1 MSAHQCVVL
10 GTGGTI
16 AGTASQASDNLG
28 YSAAQRSVQ
37 ALLEALGDG
46 GPALPQG
53 WELLAEQVAQ
63 VDSKDM
69 DFEIW
74 RALARRCQ
82 HYLQNPAVRGI
93 VITHGTDT
101 LEETAWFLHCV
112 LQTHKPVVLT
122 CAMRPAT
129 ALFADGPQ
137 NLRDALAVVAHPQAQ
152 GVVVVCAGKIHA
164 AQRVQKVHP
173 YRLDAFDS
181 GDAGPLGWVEE
192 GQVRTTQPWPV
203 LSPVLSLSLW
213 RAVCELAG
221 AGWPQVEIVMSYAGA
236 SATVVE
242 ALVAGGVRGLVVAAT
257 GNGTIHQAL
266 EPALARAEA
275 AGVAILVATRCPW
288 GQVVQSPEIALPW
301 PCAVGLS
308 PVKARISL
316 LLQLL
321 DGATPASK
329 VI

>member
-1 MSAHQCVVL
+1 MTLVGEPPCLVVL

-16 AGTASQASDNLG
+16 AGTAACSTDNLG

-37 ALLEALGDG
+37 ALLDGLGTV
-46 GPALPQG
+46 PAG
-53 WELLAEQVAQ
+53 IELVSEQVAQ

-69 DFEIW
+69 DGAIW
-74 RALARRCQ
+74 QALALRCQ
-82 HYLQNPAVRGI
+82 HYLSDPRVCGI

-101 LEETAWFLHCV
+101 LEETAWFLHSV
-112 LQTHKPVVLT
+112 LLATKPVVLT

-137 NLRDALAVVAHPQAQ
+137 NLRDALVVATQPGAH
-152 GVVVVCAGKIHA
+152 GVTVVCAGQIHA

-181 GDAGPLGWVEE
+181 GDGGVLGWVEA
-192 GQVRTTQPWPV
+192 GRVRIVQPWAMGALGAHVETGGWPA
-203 LSPVLSLSLW
+203 
-213 RAVCELAG
+213 AVC
-221 AGWPQVEIVMSYAGA
+221 WPRVEIVLSHAGA
-236 SATVVE
+236 SAATVD
-242 ALVAGGVRGLVVAAT
+242 ALVASGVQGLVVAAT

-266 EPALARAEA
+266 IPALERAET
-275 AGVAILVATRCPW
+275 AGVAVLVSTRCVWGELVSMPNEPPRWPW
-288 GQVVQSPEIALPW
+288 AP
-301 PCAVGLS
+301 GLS

-321 DGATPASK
+321 HSHAL
-329 VI
+329 